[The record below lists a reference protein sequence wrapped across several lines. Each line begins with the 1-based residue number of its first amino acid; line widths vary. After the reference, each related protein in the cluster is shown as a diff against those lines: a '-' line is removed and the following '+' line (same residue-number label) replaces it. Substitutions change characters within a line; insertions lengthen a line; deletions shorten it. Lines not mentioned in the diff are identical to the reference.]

1 MSTAQSTALRWKQSP
16 EITPASIQKHGFSI
30 LKQQPNS
37 QILTAGFRK
46 NQLDVLLPL
55 NPL

>member
-30 LKQQPNS
+30 LIQQPNS